1 VWAPNGRELFYT
13 TANVA
18 GPIAIM
24 AVTVEDAATFRAGT
38 PQRLFSGDYNVP
50 SPGNMGRNYD
60 VSADGQRFLL
70 TKTER
75 RPNVSP
81 GGELIVVQ
89 NWLAQ
94 LKRAQQGKASN

>member
-1 VWAPNGRELFYT
+1 
-13 TANVA
+13 
-18 GPIAIM
+18 
-24 AVTVEDAATFRAGT
+24 
-38 PQRLFSGDYNVP
+38 
-50 SPGNMGRNYD
+50 MGRNYD